1 MGLDDGPTVGLR
13 GSKTVHEEDPM
24 LFSVAF
30 AHPGSH
36 CPAQNKTQMEGLTG
50 LLSPES
56 LKGRGIRLVEGY
68 VDKL

>member
-1 MGLDDGPTVGLR
+1 
-13 GSKTVHEEDPM
+13 M
-24 LFSVAF
+24 LFSVPF
-30 AHPGSH
+30 SHPAAQ
-36 CPAQNKTQMEGLTG
+36 CPATDKNQMEGLMR

>member
-1 MGLDDGPTVGLR
+1 
-13 GSKTVHEEDPM
+13 M

-30 AHPGSH
+30 SH
-36 CPAQNKTQMEGLTG
+36 GPKDCPAMDKTQMEGLTR

-68 VDKL
+68 VDRL